1 MKVGDLIW
9 GRSAGGPTDS
19 LGVLIK
25 RLGDNGKTNFWS
37 AWVCGDIV
45 ILDER
50 YIELVR

>member
-9 GRSAGGPTDS
+9 WCPRHPDERI
-19 LGVLIK
+19 GVLIK

-37 AWVCGDIV
+37 AWICGDIV

-50 YIELVR
+50 HIELVR